1 MQIKHT
7 VSWYIAILYDQSFWN
22 SSVKIKIL
30 NSGNSTVD
38 EMIAIQALQLEF
50 GSLEYINIQEVLKD
64 IEPHHWSYSVVKKVS
79 KTGPKL

>member
-7 VSWYIAILYDQSFWN
+7 VSWYIASLCDQLFWN

-30 NSGNSTVD
+30 NSGDNTVD
-38 EMIAIQALQLEF
+38 EMTAIQTLQLEF
-50 GSLEYINIQEVLKD
+50 GSLEYINIQKVLKD
-64 IEPHHWSYSVVKKVS
+64 IEPHHWSHSVVKKVS